1 VEKGDGAHVLFDEVL
16 RVATRYEREEQDQ
29 VRVLGELHRR
39 AGEQHDRESRDR
51 LADGAGDDVR
61 LARAVERRADQHPGR
76 PRRARPQ
83 GRRGRGAPGIEP
95 GQHLAPGHRPSSL
108 RTMAEAWAR
117 ASDSLA
123 GSPAPADA
131 KCARPP
137 PLPPDTAAMA
147 PAISP
152 AFTPSLTRS
161 SVTAT

>member
-1 VEKGDGAHVLFDEVL
+1 QESQWERAAAGRRGRDSGGQTPAERREV
-16 RVATRYEREEQDQ
+16 T
-29 VRVLGELHRR
+29 G
-39 AGEQHDRESRDR
+39 DR
-51 LADGAGDDVR
+51 LRRIRDPRLEVR
-61 LARAVERRADQHPGR
+61 P
-76 PRRARPQ
+76 P

-95 GQHLAPGHRPSSL
+95 GQHLGPGHRPSSL